1 MRGNGLKLCQGRF
14 KLDIWKNFSARVV
27 WQWHRLP
34 RDMVESLPLGVF
46 KKRVGVVL
54 RNVVSENGGDELTV
68 GLGDLRG
75 LFQTLMILWFCSMIL
90 F

>member
-1 MRGNGLKLCQGRF
+1 M
-14 KLDIWKNFSARVV
+14 
-27 WQWHRLP
+27 
-34 RDMVESLPLGVF
+34 ESLPLGVF